1 MFFVEPQQ
9 KSSEASDKNA
19 NLSDGLHISMLE
31 AIEDFNEWDGYLRS
45 TDTTGACKGRENCE
59 K

>member
-19 NLSDGLHISMLE
+19 NLSDGLHVGVLE
-31 AIEDFNEWDGYLRS
+31 AIEDFNERDGYLRS
-45 TDTTGACKGRENCE
+45 PDTTGACKGGENCE
-59 K
+59 E